1 VSGWIK
7 IFRLIMACTANG
19 VQLDRIS
26 DLPAGRQVSVLR
38 VRGSN
43 PLGVTMIRSPLPKGD
58 GDFAFIRSRTYSCN
72 AMNAKSYR
80 EKRVKG
86 ADPF

>member
-43 PLGVTMIRSPLPKGD
+43 PLGVTDNLGLSNWD
-58 GDFAFIRSRTYSCN
+58 G
-72 AMNAKSYR
+72 
-80 EKRVKG
+80 
-86 ADPF
+86 PFFLML